1 MTSPIRVHR
10 GVLQRISLSPLLFNL
25 ITNTLINTIKSEKIE
40 LWDTFTKTVSDLN
53 TVSSLQMT
61 LPSSQPLRAVINTY
75 VMLFSNGLPELI

>member
-53 TVSSLQMT
+53 TISGLQMT